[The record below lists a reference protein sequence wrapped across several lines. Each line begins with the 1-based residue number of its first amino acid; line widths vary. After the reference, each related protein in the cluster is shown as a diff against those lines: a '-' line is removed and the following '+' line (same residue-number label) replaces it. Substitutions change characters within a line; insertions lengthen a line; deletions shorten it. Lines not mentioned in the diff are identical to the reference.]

1 MLEDIPSFD
10 GNHNSTFYW
19 ICMMEDFLQT
29 ISSNIIVS
37 HISFKFMG
45 DALDLCEQLQ
55 ESRIQLGQDEIQEWF
70 GTR

>member
-29 ISSNIIVS
+29 ISSNVVVS
-37 HISFKFMG
+37 HISFKLMG
-45 DALDLCEQLQ
+45 DALDLCEQL
-55 ESRIQLGQDEIQEWF
+55 
-70 GTR
+70 